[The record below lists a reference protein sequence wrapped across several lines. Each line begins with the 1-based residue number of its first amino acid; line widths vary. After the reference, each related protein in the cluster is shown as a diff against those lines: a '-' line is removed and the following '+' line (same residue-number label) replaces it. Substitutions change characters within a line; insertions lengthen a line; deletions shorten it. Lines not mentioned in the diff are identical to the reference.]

1 MEEPKT
7 QRHIITL
14 LVDNESGVLSRIA
27 GLFSARG
34 FNITSLNVAETLER
48 GTSRITLVTTGDA
61 FIVEQIIK
69 RFNNMVNVIKVT
81 NLTDTDS
88 VEREM
93 VLVRVTAAGE
103 TRPEILRIV
112 DIFRAKVVD
121 VGTKTYTLEMTGD
134 NQKISAFLELLI
146 PFGIKEIAR
155 TGVVAMLR
163 GPKAAGG
170 RATSG
175 GTASGGATV
184 GKTASG
190 KTTVGKTASGKT
202 ASGGGKK

>member
-1 MEEPKT
+1 MSEDKKAH
-7 QRHIITL
+7 RHTITL

-34 FNITSLNVAETLER
+34 FNITSLNVAETLEP

-69 RFNNMVNVIKVT
+69 RFNNMVNVLKVT
-81 NLTDTDS
+81 NLTDAES

-93 VLVRVTAAGE
+93 ALVRVAASGGS
-103 TRPEILRIV
+103 RPEILRIA

-121 VGTKTYTLEMTGD
+121 VGTKTYSLEMTGD
-134 NQKISAFLELLI
+134 NQKIGAFLELLI

-155 TGVVAMLR
+155 TGVVAMVR
-163 GPKAAGG
+163 G
-170 RATSG
+170 R
-175 GTASGGATV
+175 
-184 GKTASG
+184 KTAD
-190 KTTVGKTASGKT
+190 K
-202 ASGGGKK
+202 GGP

>member
-1 MEEPKT
+1 MEEAKT

-34 FNITSLNVAETLER
+34 FNITSLNVAETLEK

-69 RFNNMVNVIKVT
+69 RFNNMVNVIKVN
-81 NLTDTDS
+81 NLTGTDS

-93 VLVRVTAAGE
+93 VLVRVTASGE
-103 TRPEILRIV
+103 ARPEILRIV

-121 VGTKTYTLEMTGD
+121 VGVKTYTLEMTGD
-134 NQKISAFLELLI
+134 NQKIGAFLELLV
-146 PFGIKEIAR
+146 PFGIKERAR

-163 GPKAAGG
+163 GPPI
-170 RATSG
+170 T
-175 GTASGGATV
+175 
-184 GKTASG
+184 
-190 KTTVGKTASGKT
+190 
-202 ASGGGKK
+202 GGKGENK

>member
-1 MEEPKT
+1 MDESKT

-34 FNITSLNVAETLER
+34 FNILSLNVAETLEE
-48 GTSRITLVTTGDA
+48 GTSRITLVTVGDS

-69 RFNNMVNVIKVT
+69 RFNNMVNVLKVT

-93 VLVRVTAAGE
+93 ILIRVAASGDA
-103 TRPEILRIV
+103 RPEILRIV

-134 NQKISAFLELLI
+134 NQKIGAFLELLI

-163 GPKAAGG
+163 GAK
-170 RATSG
+170 TSG
-175 GTASGGATV
+175 G
-184 GKTASG
+184 K
-190 KTTVGKTASGKT
+190 
-202 ASGGGKK
+202 GGKQ

>member
-1 MEEPKT
+1 MNSKSEE
-7 QRHIITL
+7 QRHTITL

-34 FNITSLNVAETLER
+34 FNITSLNVAETLEA
-48 GTSRITLVTTGDA
+48 GTSRITLVTEGDG

-69 RFNNMVNVIKVT
+69 RFNNMVNVLKVT
-81 NLTDTDS
+81 NLTGTDS

-93 VLVRVTAAGE
+93 VLVRVAAPVE
-103 TRPEILRIV
+103 ARPEILRIV

-121 VGTKTYTLEMTGD
+121 VGTRSYSLEMTGD
-134 NQKISAFLELLI
+134 NQKIGAFIELLS

-163 GPKAAGG
+163 GAKTDAK
-170 RATSG
+170 
-175 GTASGGATV
+175 GGA
-184 GKTASG
+184 K
-190 KTTVGKTASGKT
+190 
-202 ASGGGKK
+202 